1 MVAKTFIKD
10 GYGLQ
15 IIRNYMGP
23 SMDGGTYNRAITTII
38 RESYKK
44 I

>member
-1 MVAKTFIKD
+1 MFQSSDDDKSERFKQEKMVAKTFIKD

-23 SMDGGTYNRAITTII
+23 SM
-38 RESYKK
+38 
-44 I
+44 